1 MSSRDL
7 ADIIEALHRDRQTGV
22 LSVSV
27 RSDNN
32 QLKFFFRSG
41 TVYFVTYSACRNLE
55 CLIRLGSLVAD
66 RGFFLPGAKVDTPH
80 PITLSMADIIER
92 VRALKKTI
100 EWSAVDVSP
109 RAGGP
114 DAPDTA
120 TVTGEQVAKT
130 EEELLSM
137 IGPVGAIVFEQAMQS
152 CGITRGAAIPKKTFQ
167 ALVQAISRQIPD
179 EQRKQFLSMHAF

>member
-7 ADIIEALHRDRQTGV
+7 ADIIETLHRDRQTGV

-41 TVYFVTYSACRNLE
+41 TVYFVTYSTCRNLE

-66 RGFFLPGAKVDTPH
+66 RGFFLPGAKVETPH
-80 PITLSMADIIER
+80 PITLSMPDIIEQ

-100 EWSAVDVSP
+100 EWSAADVSP

-120 TVTGEQVAKT
+120 TCRKIPLAR
-130 EEELLSM
+130 
-137 IGPVGAIVFEQAMQS
+137 
-152 CGITRGAAIPKKTFQ
+152 CRTRPSAAP
-167 ALVQAISRQIPD
+167 ARSAPHRSPPERP
-179 EQRKQFLSMHAF
+179 RRGR